1 MSVYRRIY
9 SLEERSESEIS
20 PLWQRVQVVLY
31 MCCILLGFVISYC
44 FSRAVVLFQY
54 KCMLFSNILFHKD
67 KFGMNTWNMN
77 LAGIYTTR
85 QCDVVI
91 FVPTIILSF
100 SCFFMALFSI
110 CGRGGAGSG
119 TFKHSWYVVL
129 PAMLFNF
136 ICFFLAY
143 FLNQIFH
150 EGMKYT
156 LENIASSFDLKRKEL
171 SIIQNLQVDGKQIGL
186 DLYQYLLITKYSTW
200 IFVFLWGMNLFWLL
214 LRCMYHKDFI
224 LVQTNVYMYPKNI
237 TMTSTS
243 KEKPSRSMAG
253 GTSSDNEENKNIMQE
268 ERVRKFNFNPKT
280 NDSYNKRA
288 IHSSTTNINRK
299 VNTDQRLIFN
309 NNEYKSI
316 DLKKNVV

>member
-9 SLEERSESEIS
+9 SLEERSDSEIS

-31 MCCILLGFVISYC
+31 MCCILFGFVISYC
-44 FSRAVVLFQY
+44 FSRVVALNQH

-67 KFGMNTWNMN
+67 IFGMNTWNMN
-77 LAGIYTTR
+77 LAGIHTTN

-91 FVPTIILSF
+91 FVPTIIVSF

-119 TFKHSWYVVL
+119 TFKHSWYLVL
-129 PAMLFNF
+129 PAIVFNF

-156 LENIASSFDLKRKEL
+156 LKNIASSFYLKRKDL
-171 SIIQNLQVDGKQIGL
+171 SIIQNLQVNGDKIGF
-186 DLYQYLLITKYSTW
+186 DLYKYLLITKYSTW
-200 IFVFLWGMNLFWLL
+200 IFLFLWGMNLFWIL
-214 LRCMYHKDFI
+214 LRCMYHIDFI
-224 LVQTNVYMYPKNI
+224 LVQTNVYMYHKNI

-253 GTSSDNEENKNIMQE
+253 GSSSDSEENKNIMQE
-268 ERVRKFNFNPKT
+268 ERVRKFNSSQET
-280 NDSYNKRA
+280 NDSNTKPA
-288 IHSSTTNINRK
+288 INSSTTNTNLK
-299 VNTDQRLIFN
+299 GNADQQC
-309 NNEYKSI
+309 
-316 DLKKNVV
+316 